1 MSRIDLLSHE
11 GILKRDSEITHD
23 KRHGRGSWAGE
34 LILTNLALLVVHK
47 GVLGGTKEVIRWP
60 LSEIKVINGVPQVIA
75 GKSASGQR
83 QLHIYFSHGM
93 EAFTLGIS
101 DEDEEISLKN
111 IFTPAS
117 NKEMR
122 NVDEWREAISR
133 AVYVGCQSASMVG
146 ASAAPQNVLGAAA
159 GSPSSHPVPQQV
171 AVAAGAKEIPA
182 YVTSRCIGCMAP
194 ISGIRGQKTICRY
207 CDTEQVVSQGVN

>member
-1 MSRIDLLSHE
+1 MSRIDLLPHE
-11 GILKRDSEITHD
+11 GILKRDSEITHE
-23 KRHGRGSWAGE
+23 KQHGRGSWTGE

-60 LSEIKVINGVPQVIA
+60 LSQIRVIGGAPQAIA

-83 QLHIYFSHGM
+83 QLHVYFSHGM

-111 IFTPAS
+111 IFTPVS
-117 NKEMR
+117 NQEMR
-122 NVDEWREAISR
+122 NIDEWREAISR
-133 AVYVGCQSASMVG
+133 AVLAGTPFASQGVSSAASSSPNSRSAS
-146 ASAAPQNVLGAAA
+146 QQAAA
-159 GSPSSHPVPQQV
+159 TSGEKESPV
-171 AVAAGAKEIPA
+171 

-194 ISGIRGQKTICRY
+194 ISGIRGQKTTCRY